1 MPVLKGA
8 VTFARFR
15 AERTK
20 EEPKDL
26 RRSLANV
33 LRKSAFEPLD
43 PAGDEDRSAGWVEL
57 EDTEATELSPG
68 RFLYGDF
75 LMVSWRVDTL
85 RVPAPRLKA
94 ELDQWSRVHE
104 AQHGEAPKRTAKKA
118 QKELIL
124 KKLRRQA
131 FPSTRTYDVTW
142 NLESNV
148 IFVWSSAR
156 KIVDEIAVAL
166 EEGFGLR
173 LHAQSPGAL
182 VERSGIVE
190 DNIEPTPELFGQD
203 VVSEARSRVG
213 T

>member
-26 RRSLANV
+26 RRSLSNA

-43 PAGDEDRSAGWVEL
+43 PTSDEDRAAGWVEL
-57 EDTEATELSPG
+57 EDTESTELAPG
-68 RFLYGDF
+68 RFMFGDY
-75 LMVSWRVDTL
+75 LMASWRVDTL

-94 ELDQWSRVHE
+94 ELEQWTRAHE
-104 AQHGEAPKRTAKKA
+104 AQHGEPPKRAAKKA

-131 FPSTRTYDVTW
+131 FPASRTYDVTW
-142 NLESNV
+142 NLETDV
-148 IFVWSSAR
+148 IFVWASGR
-156 KIVDEIAVAL
+156 KIVDEIVVAL

-182 VERSGIVE
+182 VERAEISK

-213 T
+213 A